1 MLLRALISVSC
12 SFALFASVAP
22 HVLAQVKQD
31 APTAALDPAA
41 RLPFDPSVTIDTL
54 ENGLTYYIRV
64 NKKPENRAELRLVVR
79 AGSILEDDD
88 QRGLA
93 HFVEHM
99 AFNGTRNFAKNELVS
114 YLESIGM
121 SFGAD
126 VNAYTSFDETVYMLQ
141 LPTDSAAALAKGFQ
155 ILDDW
160 AHSQIFDTA
169 EVRKERGVVI
179 EEWRGG
185 RGAGSR
191 MRDKQ
196 FPVLLKDSRYAERL
210 PIGSLESL
218 EKFNAAAVRRF
229 YTDWYRPELMAVVAI
244 GDFDK
249 TKIEAMI
256 QKHFADV
263 PRAASPRPR
272 TIFPV
277 PDHDSTLITIA
288 TDKEATSSSVT
299 IYYKQAEAPR
309 GTVGTY
315 RREIVEQLYNRMLN
329 QRLYELTQ
337 KADAPFLGAFSGQG
351 SFVGP
356 KEAYTIGAGVKDG
369 GIVRG
374 LAALLTEAERVD
386 KFGFTQNELD
396 REKREM
402 LRGMERAFAERDKT
416 ESARYASEYAAH
428 FLDAEPSPG
437 IAYEFEAVKQI
448 LPGIALSDVN
458 RLGREWITDRNRV
471 IAVNAPD
478 KAGAGAPT
486 RNELLAVFDSVRK
499 TQIVAYADTV
509 ASGPLIEKIPKAGS
523 ISAQREIK
531 DLDVTYWT
539 LSNGV
544 RVILK
549 PTDYK
554 ADQIL
559 VRAYSP
565 GGNSLL
571 SDRDITVAGFGAFAV
586 QSGGAGKFNQIDL
599 QKALAGKLA
608 SVSPSISSL
617 QEGIGGSA
625 SPKDLEVLFQLINLY
640 FTQPRQDSSAFL
652 ALKGQIK
659 ANIANRGSQPEAV
672 FGDTLQAALTQNHP
686 RARPLT
692 AEKVDSIS
700 LSKSMEFYRDRFADA
715 SDFTFVFVGNFTV
728 DSIKPH
734 VLTYLG
740 SLPSLNRRDKWRD
753 VGIRFPTGVVRKV
766 VRKGTEPKSQTQMVF
781 TGPFVWNRANR
792 YAMSSLNAV
801 LRIRLRE
808 VLREDLGGVYGV
820 SVGSQ
825 PSFEPRQ
832 EYSFSIGFGASP
844 DRMDSLRAAVFSV
857 IDSLRSSGPT
867 AQDIEKVRETQRR
880 GEETSLKENGFWLS
894 TLIASDQYGEDPHTL
909 LNREAMR
916 ATLSREMIRDAA
928 RKYLN
933 TANYVQVTLL
943 PEGVGK

>member
-1 MLLRALISVSC
+1 MLRRAILCIYIH
-12 SFALFASVAP
+12 FTLAASIAP
-22 HVLAQVKQD
+22 LTYAQVKRELPRASID
-31 APTAALDPAA
+31 TAARIPA
-41 RLPFDPSVTIDTL
+41 DPSVTVDTL
-54 ENGLTYYIRV
+54 ANGVTYYIRV

-121 SFGAD
+121 TFGAD

-141 LPTDSAAALAKGFQ
+141 LPTDSAAVLAKGFQ

-160 AHSQIFDTA
+160 AHGQIFDA
-169 EVRKERGVVI
+169 EEVRKERGVVI
-179 EEWRGG
+179 EEWRSG

-196 FPVLLKDSRYAERL
+196 FPVLLKNSRYAERL
-210 PIGSLESL
+210 PVGSLKSL
-218 EKFNAAAVRRF
+218 EMFTDAALKRF
-229 YTDWYRPELMAVVAI
+229 YTDWYRPELMAVIAV

-249 TKIEAMI
+249 SQIRAMI
-256 QKHFADV
+256 EKHFADL
-263 PRAASPRPR
+263 PHAKSPRTR

-299 IYYKQAEAPR
+299 IYYKQPEAAR
-309 GTVGTY
+309 GTLAAY
-315 RREIVEQLYNRMLN
+315 RREIVEQLYNQMLN

-337 KADAPFLGAFSGQG
+337 KADAPFLGAGSRQG

-386 KFGFTQNELD
+386 KFGFTQNELE

-402 LRGMERAFAERDKT
+402 LRGLERAFAERDKT
-416 ESARYASEYAAH
+416 ESERYASEYASH

-437 IAYEFEAVKQI
+437 IAYEFETVRQI

-471 IAVNAPD
+471 IAVSAPD
-478 KAGAGAPT
+478 KAGAKVPT
-486 RNELLAVFDSVRK
+486 SAELLAVFDSVRK
-499 TQIVAYADTV
+499 RQVLAYVDTV
-509 ASGPLIEKIPKAGS
+509 FSGPLIEVAPKAGT
-523 ISAQREIK
+523 ISARRVIK
-531 DLDVTYWT
+531 DLGVTYWT

-544 RVILK
+544 RVVLK
-549 PTDYK
+549 PTDFK

-565 GGNSLL
+565 GGTSLL
-571 SDRDITVAGFGAFAV
+571 SDRDVTIAGFGAMAA
-586 QSGGAGKFNQIDL
+586 QSGGVGKFSQIDL

-617 QEGIGGSA
+617 QEGINGSA
-625 SPKDLEVLFQLINLY
+625 SPQDLETLFQLINLY

-652 ALKGQIK
+652 AFKGQVK
-659 ANIANRGSQPEAV
+659 ASIANRGAQPEAV
-672 FGDTLQAALTQNHP
+672 FGDTLQATLTQNHP
-686 RARPLT
+686 RAQPLT

-700 LSKSMEFYRDRFADA
+700 LAKSMTFYKERFADA
-715 SDFTFVFVGNFTV
+715 SDFTFVFVGNFAV
-728 DSIKPH
+728 DSIKPF

-740 SLPSLNRRDKWRD
+740 GLPSLKRKENWRD
-753 VGIRFPTGVVRKV
+753 IGIRYPTGVIKKV
-766 VRKGTEPKSQTQMVF
+766 VRKGAEPKSQTQIIF
-781 TGPFVWNRANR
+781 TGPFTWNRANR
-792 YAMSSLNAV
+792 YAMASLSAV

-820 SVGSQ
+820 SVGGQ

-832 EYSFSIGFGASP
+832 EYSFGIGFGAAP
-844 DRMDSLRAAVFSV
+844 DRIDTLRAAVFSV
-857 IDSLRSSGPT
+857 IDSLKDSGPT
-867 AQDIEKVRETQRR
+867 VQELEKVRETQRR
-880 GEETSLKENGFWLS
+880 AEETSRKENGYWLS
-894 TLIASDQYGEDPHTL
+894 TLISADRYGEDPHTL
-909 LNREAMR
+909 LDSGAMR
-916 ATLSREMIRDAA
+916 GLLSEEMIKEAA
-928 RKYLN
+928 RRYLD
-933 TANYVQVTLL
+933 TANYVQVTLM

>member
-1 MLLRALISVSC
+1 MICRVILRASL
-12 SFALFASVAP
+12 SFALLASVAP
-22 HVLAQVKQD
+22 LTYAQVKRD
-31 APTAALDPAA
+31 AQAMAFNATGLIPI
-41 RLPFDPSVTIDTL
+41 DPSVTIDTL
-54 ENGLTYYIRV
+54 SNGVTYYIRV

-114 YLESIGM
+114 YLESLGM

-126 VNAYTSFDETVYMLQ
+126 VNASTSFDETVYMLQ
-141 LPTDSAAALAKGFQ
+141 LPTDSAAGLAKGFQ

-160 AHSQIFDTA
+160 AHGQIFDTA

-179 EEWRGG
+179 EEWRSG

-191 MRDKQ
+191 MLDKQ
-196 FPVLLKDSRYAERL
+196 LPVLLKNSRYAERL
-210 PIGSLESL
+210 PIGTLGSL
-218 EKFNAAAVRRF
+218 EKFTDAALKRF
-229 YTDWYRPELMAVVAI
+229 YTDWYRPELMAVVAV

-249 TKIEAMI
+249 VQIATMIE
-256 QKHFADV
+256 KHFSDIPRV
-263 PRAASPRPR
+263 RSPRAR

-288 TDKEATSSSVT
+288 TDKEATSSSVA
-299 IYYKQAEAPR
+299 IYYKQTEAPG
-309 GTVGTY
+309 GTLGSY

-337 KADAPFLGAFSGQG
+337 KAEAPFLWASSGQG
-351 SFVGP
+351 PFVGP

-369 GIVRG
+369 AVVGG

-386 KFGFTQNELD
+386 KFGFTPNELD

-402 LRGMERAFAERDKT
+402 LRSLERAFTERDKT
-416 ESARYASEYAAH
+416 ESARYASEYASH

-437 IAYEFEAVKQI
+437 IAYEFETVKQI

-478 KAGAGAPT
+478 KADSKVPT
-486 RNELLAVFDSVRK
+486 SAELLAVFDSVRK

-509 ASGPLIEKIPKAGS
+509 SAGPLIENIPKPGS

-531 DLDVTYWT
+531 DLGVTYWT

-549 PTDYK
+549 PTDFK
-554 ADQIL
+554 ADQVL
-559 VRAYSP
+559 VRAYST

-571 SDRDITVAGFGAFAV
+571 SDRDITVAGFGALAV
-586 QSGGAGKFNQIDL
+586 QTGGVGKFSQIDL

-608 SVSPSISSL
+608 SVTPSISSL
-617 QEGIGGSA
+617 QEGMGGSA
-625 SPKDLEVLFQLINLY
+625 SPKDLETLFQLINLY

-652 ALKGQIK
+652 AFKGQVK

-672 FGDTLQAALTQNHP
+672 FGDTLQATLTQNHP
-686 RARPLT
+686 RAQPLT
-692 AEKVDSIS
+692 AETVDSIS
-700 LSKSMEFYRDRFADA
+700 LAKSMAFYRDRFADA
-715 SDFTFVFVGNFTV
+715 SDFTFVFVGNFAV

-740 SLPSLNRRDKWRD
+740 SLPSLKRKETWRD
-753 VGIRFPTGVVRKV
+753 VGIRYPTGVIRKV
-766 VRKGTEPKSQTQMVF
+766 VRKGTEPKAQTQMVF
-781 TGPFVWNRANR
+781 TGPFTWHRANR
-792 YAMSSLNAV
+792 YAMSSLTAV

-820 SVGSQ
+820 SVGGQ

-844 DRMDSLRAAVFSV
+844 DRMDSLRAAVFAV
-857 IDSLRSSGPT
+857 IDSLKSFGPT
-867 AQDIEKVRETQRR
+867 AQDLEKVRETQRR
-880 GEETSLKENGFWLS
+880 GEETSRKENGFWLS
-894 TLIASDQYGEDPHTL
+894 TLISADRFGEDPHTL
-909 LNREAMR
+909 LNGEAMR
-916 ATLSREMIRDAA
+916 ATLSAEMIREAA